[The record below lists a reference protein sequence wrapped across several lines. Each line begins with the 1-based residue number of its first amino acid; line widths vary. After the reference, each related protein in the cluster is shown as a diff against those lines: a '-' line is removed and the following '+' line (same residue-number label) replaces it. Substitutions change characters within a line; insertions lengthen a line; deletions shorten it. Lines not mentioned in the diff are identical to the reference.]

1 MTEKLYPIKYMGKVW
16 EESDVNDI
24 FSLFYNSKSSL
35 DADMSV
41 YVGDGMRITLDG
53 EWIEL

>member
-1 MTEKLYPIKYMGKVW
+1 MTEKLYPIKYMGRVW

-53 EWIEL
+53 EWIES